1 MIHVPVLV
9 TSASKMLS
17 IVTVARIKTVMIQP
31 RPMIVE
37 VAVVKEAVV
46 VNHRAKTK
54 TVMI

>member
-1 MIHVPVLV
+1 
-9 TSASKMLS
+9 MLS